1 MRFADGIGSFSG
13 RKSGNDW
20 PSGRSKRPYA
30 SGTLPR
36 MTRFASFEARERR
49 RGGSSLVTG
58 TEVTSQHGG
67 ASCVVTTDSE
77 SPRLLRQNS
86 QVQSIELR
94 THVFIDSLQPQLA
107 AYMGSVSQG
116 FLPIPGDACLW
127 MEVSPGMA
135 VHRVTDIALKAS
147 NVRLGQMVVE
157 RAFGSMALYHRDQ
170 STVLHS
176 GDVVLEAI
184 GSTIDQ
190 RSPADVSWTEVIRA
204 ITPDHAVLINRQNR
218 RGSMIEAGMSM
229 FILETEPAGYVLI
242 AANEAEKASN
252 ITLVDVKAVGAFG
265 RLTLA
270 GREGDVE
277 EAAAAAMRAIDHV
290 NSNARL
296 R

>member
-1 MRFADGIGSFSG
+1 MNRFAH
-13 RKSGNDW
+13 
-20 PSGRSKRPYA
+20 
-30 SGTLPR
+30 L
-36 MTRFASFEARERR
+36 
-49 RGGSSLVTG
+49 
-58 TEVTSQHGG
+58 
-67 ASCVVTTDSE
+67 C
-77 SPRLLRQNS
+77 
-86 QVQSIELR
+86 
-94 THVFIDSLQPQLA
+94 
-107 AYMGSVSQG
+107 GSVKDNKKLEADAMLQQKNER
-116 FLPIPGDACLW
+116 LAKLEKQKKLADRWERIAGDW
-127 MEVSPGMA
+127 DE
-135 VHRVTDIALKAS
+135 ALKAS

-184 GSTIDQ
+184 GSTIEQ

-265 RLTLA
+265 RLTLV

-290 NSNARL
+290 NRNARSL
-296 R
+296 

>member
-1 MRFADGIGSFSG
+1 
-13 RKSGNDW
+13 
-20 PSGRSKRPYA
+20 
-30 SGTLPR
+30 
-36 MTRFASFEARERR
+36 MTRFASFEERERR
-49 RGGSSLVTG
+49 LGGSSLVTG
-58 TEVTSQHGG
+58 TEVQKAPAAG

-94 THVFIDSLQPQLA
+94 TYVFIDSLQPQLA
-107 AYMGSVSQG
+107 AYMGTVSQG

-184 GSTIDQ
+184 GSTIAQ
-190 RSPADVSWTEVIRA
+190 RNPAEVSWTEVIRA

-242 AANEAEKASN
+242 AANEAEKSSN

-277 EAAAAAMRAIDHV
+277 EAAAAAMRAIEMV
-290 NSNARL
+290 NRSAAL